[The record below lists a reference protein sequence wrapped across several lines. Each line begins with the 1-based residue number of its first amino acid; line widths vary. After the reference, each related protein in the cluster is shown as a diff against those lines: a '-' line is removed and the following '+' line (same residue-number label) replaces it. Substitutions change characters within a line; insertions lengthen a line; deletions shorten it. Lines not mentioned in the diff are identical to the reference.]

1 MALKF
6 LFPLAL
12 AFMALIP
19 VCSAS
24 EANMTPPIRQQA
36 NPELQQMLEQSI
48 ASLHLS
54 SAVRDK
60 RLAVALVDMTDPANP
75 ALAQVNGDQMM
86 YASSLP
92 KIAVLLTAFEL
103 IKQGKLPLNDETR
116 ATMTRMIR
124 YSSNSDA
131 TAMIR
136 MVGKDY
142 INKVMASPKYRLYD
156 ERYNGGLWVGKEYA
170 SGTAFHRDPLHH
182 LSHGATAI
190 QVARFYYMLETG
202 QLVSPESSR
211 QMKIMLSKPGINHKF
226 VKGLSDTDAKIFR
239 KSGSWRTYHADSA
252 IIEHDGRSYI
262 AVALANDRNGGEWMK
277 QLIRKMDH
285 IILAVEP
292 ATKLAKAKAAKSTIL
307 ARASAS
313 TTPSS
318 SL

>member
-1 MALKF
+1 MRQKFKFHIIAAALF
-6 LFPLAL
+6 LLMVPYKSVA
-12 AFMALIP
+12 AP
-19 VCSAS
+19 TSHH
-24 EANMTPPIRQQA
+24 PIRDNA
-36 NPELQQMLEQSI
+36 SKHLQKKLDQRVK
-48 ASLHLS
+48 ALHLTR
-54 SAVRDK
+54 AVQQK
-60 RLAVALVDMTDPANP
+60 RLAVALVDVTDPSSP
-75 ALAQVNGDQMM
+75 HVAQINGDEMM
-86 YASSLP
+86 YAASLP

-124 YSSNSDA
+124 NSSNRDA

-142 INKVMASPKYRLYD
+142 INTVMASPKYRLYD

-202 QLVSPESSR
+202 RLVSPESSR
-211 QMKIMLSKPGINHKF
+211 QMKNMLSRPGINHKF

-262 AVALANDRNGGEWMK
+262 AVALANDSHGGEWMK

-292 ATKLAKAKAAKSTIL
+292 ATKLAKAADATIL
-307 ARASAS
+307 ARVSTSPDPAAS
-313 TTPSS
+313 
-318 SL
+318 L